1 MMMMDV
7 GTQIPN
13 WRRQCRHRSLTPNY
27 SILIFPPTISSQIWQ
42 SSKISWSCSS
52 IWYLKGFLEATESPQ
67 LQVALLMGTE
77 SSRSFWESWR
87 LPLAPFH
94 VCNQNTICSIR
105 LGWMCLPCFFLLAA
119 CYASRLLF
127 GADTMKRKLETANLS
142 MDSWFTG
149 ADFPQVAVDQLG
161 TAVRRRY
168 PSSSS
173 NFFLLGWKVIDML
186 LLHCNTPTTQEV
198 WCEAMLPDWSCVWHL
213 VELPEAIRIAFK
225 LRFKVLFGASYAF
238 WGPID
243 ALFLDQV
250 CFSHL
255 RFLHA
260 NYPDRCV
267 FSNITD
273 FVKSADVKISKMRL
287 VSWHCLGKV
296 WLKAFPLTP
305 GHVFFALS
313 LGNGKVPDAWC
324 KTHRR
329 MCPRRPSSPASVENV
344 ATEGPPC
351 VAFSKSLGFLHVYLF
366 TFYFSLWVH
375 GWWEG

>member
-1 MMMMDV
+1 METGETMMMMDV

-27 SILIFPPTISSQIWQ
+27 SILIFPPTISSEIWQ
-42 SSKISWSCSS
+42 SSKISWSYSS

-87 LPLAPFH
+87 QPLAPFH
-94 VCNQNTICSIR
+94 NCNQITICSIR
-105 LGWMCLPCFFLLAA
+105 LGWMCLPCFFCLLLVMPAGCCLGQTLWNESWRLPTWA
-119 CYASRLLF
+119 WMVGLLEQISPRLLLINWAQQSDAGIQALHQTF
-127 GADTMKRKLETANLS
+127 L
-142 MDSWFTG
+142 
-149 ADFPQVAVDQLG
+149 
-161 TAVRRRY
+161 
-168 PSSSS
+168 
-173 NFFLLGWKVIDML
+173 FLLGWKMIDML

-213 VELPEAIRIAFK
+213 VELAEAIMIAFK
-225 LRFKVLFGASYAF
+225 LRFKVFFGASYVF

-305 GHVFFALS
+305 GHVFFLHWVWEMARYQTHGAKRTGECVPADLPLQQAL
-313 LGNGKVPDAWC
+313 
-324 KTHRR
+324 KTLLLR
-329 MCPRRPSSPASVENV
+329 V
-344 ATEGPPC
+344 
-351 VAFSKSLGFLHVYLF
+351 LHVWL
-366 TFYFSLWVH
+366 SP
-375 GWWEG
+375 GA